1 MPGSLRLPRLGFRA
15 GPRPDTP
22 ALELEP
28 SSVVVLVGPNN
39 AGSVGLQRFGKG
51 ERYRS
56 DTFMTTLASVAE
68 KTKSLPAE
76 FINEAGN
83 NINDSFIEYVSP
95 LVGPLPEVGF
105 IPR

>member
-1 MPGSLRLPRLGFRA
+1 MISPTDAYEARYSGRMA
-15 GPRPDTP
+15 VYY
-22 ALELEP
+22 A
-28 SSVVVLVGPNN
+28 VGPNS

-68 KTKSLPAE
+68 KTKSLPDE
-76 FINEAGN
+76 FINDAGN
-83 NINDSFIEYVSP
+83 NINDSFVEYVSP
-95 LVGPLPEVGF
+95 LVGPLPEVGY